1 MNKIQTVYIAGA
13 LTPNGLNSVHPTIDY
28 LENVN
33 RMIRL
38 ALDCFFAG
46 YDPFVPAFD
55 MLFWFVKDGKEK
67 IREDMI
73 KRYSK
78 TWVVRCD
85 AVVLVDGWQRSKG
98 TLNEILLANKEGI
111 PVFKGLEKLQ
121 ENRPTIINAESYL
134 KELEK

>member
-1 MNKIQTVYIAGA
+1 MKDINTVYVAGS

-55 MLFWFVKDGKEK
+55 MLFWFVKDAKEK
-67 IREDMI
+67 ITEKTI
-73 KRYSK
+73 KRYSR
-78 TWVVRCD
+78 TWVTRCD
-85 AVVLVDGWQRSKG
+85 AIVLVNGWQRSEG
-98 TLNEILLANKEGI
+98 TLEEIRLAHRLGI
-111 PVFKGLEKLQ
+111 PVFKSLDKLK
-121 ENRPTIINAESYL
+121 ENRPTIINTELYL
-134 KELEK
+134 KEINK